1 MNIEERL
8 DRLEKQNRNLRRG
21 LVGLLL
27 LVVVVPL
34 AAFVWQDKKFN
45 LTKRLHV
52 KELNFVDGNGDA
64 VGKIAGSKK
73 GVLLQ
78 FGGKV
83 GGRETG
89 LPMLALKVDSLGPR
103 IEVRDADDN
112 IRAVLG
118 STTAKDAKWG
128 AETKYPESTLTLY
141 DVKGKVLHQVPK

>member
-1 MNIEERL
+1 MTTEQRL
-8 DRLEKQNRNLRRG
+8 DRLEKQNHNLRRG

-27 LVVVVPL
+27 LLLVVPL
-34 AAFVWQDKKFN
+34 VAFTMQDKKFN
-45 LTKRLHV
+45 LTKRLDV
-52 KELNFVDGNGDA
+52 KELHAERTLVQELILVDENGQA

-89 LPMLALKVDSLGPR
+89 LPMLALKVDPLGPR
-103 IEVRDADDN
+103 VEVRDANDN

-128 AETKYPESTLTLY
+128 AETKYPES
-141 DVKGKVLHQVPK
+141 KEA